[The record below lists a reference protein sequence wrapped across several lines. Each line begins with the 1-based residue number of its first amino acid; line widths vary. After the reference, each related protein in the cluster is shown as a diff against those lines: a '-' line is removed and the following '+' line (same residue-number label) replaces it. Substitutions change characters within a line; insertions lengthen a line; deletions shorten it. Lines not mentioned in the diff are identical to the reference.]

1 MFTGIIE
8 TLGRVKKI
16 KSNEIE
22 ISIPL
27 EEIKIGDSISV
38 NGICLTVSD
47 LRRENKSFKCSFDIS
62 PETLSRTNLKFLK
75 TNEFVNIER
84 SLKLSSRLD
93 GHIVT
98 GHIDSVTR
106 ILRIEKEGDSY
117 LFEFSIPEGLNKF
130 IAEKGSIAVDGIS
143 LTVAEKLKKSFTTAI
158 VPYTF
163 DHTNLKYRKV
173 GEFVNLEVDILS
185 RYVDSILSNKS
196 GESKLKN
203 LLDIKW

>member
-27 EEIKIGDSISV
+27 DEIKIGDSISV
-38 NGICLTVSD
+38 NGICLTVRD
-47 LRRENKSFKCSFDIS
+47 LKRENKSFRCSFDIS
-62 PETLSRTNLKFLK
+62 TETLSRTNLKFLRNK
-75 TNEFVNIER
+75 EFVNIER

-98 GHIDSVTR
+98 GHIDSVSR
-106 ILRIEKEGDSY
+106 ILRIEKKGDSY
-117 LFEFSIPEGLNKF
+117 LFEFSIPEELNKF

-173 GEFVNLEVDILS
+173 GEYVNLEVDILS
-185 RYVDSILSNKS
+185 RYVDSILNNKS